1 MEQEVTPLFQQGEYR
16 SALERLAQL
25 RRHVD
30 TFFDQVMV
38 MVDDDAIKQNRLALL
53 ARLRRLFLAVADISL
68 LGQ

>member
-1 MEQEVTPLFQQGEYR
+1 
-16 SALERLAQL
+16 
-25 RRHVD
+25 
-30 TFFDQVMV
+30 